1 MNLIE
6 HYFDGK
12 KIIIPQHFNFAF
24 DVLDVYAEQSPDQLA
39 LIWCNDKDEEKKF
52 TFKEIADKSK
62 QAAAYFQSKG
72 IQRGDKIL
80 LSLRRRYEY
89 WIFILA
95 LHRLGALAIP
105 CPSGLLKKDLIY
117 RLQSASPKL
126 FIAFATQHFM
136 KEIQEA
142 LDSFPQTELV
152 KITGQN
158 EDYLKFSPQDFD
170 LEKVKNQNNGKLPG
184 GNEAMLAFFTSGTS
198 SQPKLILHDFNY
210 PLAHIVTA
218 KCWLNNRE
226 GGIHFSLAESGWGKF
241 SWGKIYGQWICGSA
255 VFAYDMEHITPVN
268 LIKKVEKYR
277 ITSFCATPTIYRYLL
292 NQNLEKYDLSSL
304 EWVCSAGEY
313 LGLELYNSFYEKTG
327 IQIHEGFG
335 QTETTLLV
343 GNFAGNPIK
352 AGSIGKPSP
361 IYDFVILDSENNV
374 CLPEKTGE
382 LCVKVN
388 KNTIGISRFNHSE
401 QEFIYHTGDLVY
413 SDKDDYI
420 WFVSRKDD
428 IIKSSGYRISPF
440 EVESIL
446 QKHPAVKEC
455 AVSGEFDEKRGQIV
469 KASVVLEE
477 NFKASHEIELAL
489 FNFMRKETALYKVP
503 RKIVF
508 VETLPRTSNGKIQ
521 RSKLR

>member
-1 MNLIE
+1 MNLLANF
-6 HYFDGK
+6 FDGK
-12 KIIIPQHFNFAF
+12 KILLPQNFNFAY
-24 DVLDVYAEQSPDQLA
+24 DVVDLYAEKEPEQIA
-39 LIWCNDKDEEKKF
+39 LIWCNDKDEERKF
-52 TFKEIADKSK
+52 TFKEISEKSK
-62 QAAAYFQSKG
+62 QAAAYLQSKG

-89 WIFILA
+89 WIFVLA
-95 LHRLGALAIP
+95 LHRLGAVAIP

-117 RLQSASPKL
+117 RLQAVQPKVM
-126 FIAFATQHFM
+126 IAFATQHFM

-142 LDSFPQTELV
+142 LASFPQVELV
-152 KITGQN
+152 KISGQK
-158 EDYLKFSPQDFD
+158 EDYQAFSAEDLD
-170 LEKVKNQNNGKLPG
+170 LEKIKAQNQGRLPG
-184 GNEAMLAFFTSGTS
+184 GKDPMLAFFTSGTS
-198 SQPKLILHDFNY
+198 SQPKLIHHDYNY
-210 PLAHIVTA
+210 PLAHIITA

-268 LIKKVEKYR
+268 LIKKVEKYK

-292 NQNLEKYDLSSL
+292 NLDLKKYNLSSF
-304 EWVCSAGEY
+304 EWACTAGEY
-313 LGLELYNSFYEKTG
+313 LGSDLYNSFYEKTG
-327 IQIHEGFG
+327 IQIHEAFG

-343 GNFAGNPIK
+343 GNFAGNPVK
-352 AGSIGKPSP
+352 AASIGKASP
-361 IYDFVILDSENNV
+361 IYDLIILDQKNQPCPV
-374 CLPEKTGE
+374 EKTGE

-388 KNTIGISRFNHSE
+388 KDTLGISREGHRTE
-401 QEFIYHTGDLVY
+401 EFIYHTGDLVY
-413 SDKDDYI
+413 CDKDDYI

-440 EVESIL
+440 EVEAVL

-455 AVSGEFDEKRGQIV
+455 AVTGEFDEKRGQIA
-469 KASVVLEE
+469 KASVVLED
-477 NFKASHEIELAL
+477 NYQACHEIELEL

-508 VETLPRTSNGKIQ
+508 VDSLPRTSNGKIQ
-521 RSKLR
+521 RAKLR